1 MERRKTGGVSNLTD
15 IIATGVITHGKT
27 KTGGVSNLTDIIA
40 TGVIAHGTTEDGR
53 SVKSDRHYCNRSY
66 TTWNDGR
73 REECQI

>member
-1 MERRKTGGVSNLTD
+1 MERRKTGGM
-15 IIATGVITHGKT
+15 
-27 KTGGVSNLTDIIA
+27 SNLTDIIA

-66 TTWNDGR
+66 STWNDGR